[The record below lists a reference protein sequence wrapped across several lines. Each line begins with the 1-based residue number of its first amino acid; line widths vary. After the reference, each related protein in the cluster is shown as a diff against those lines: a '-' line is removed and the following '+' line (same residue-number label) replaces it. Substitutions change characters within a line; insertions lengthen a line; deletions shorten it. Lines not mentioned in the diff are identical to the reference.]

1 MSRYRAAE
9 QAGAGCLAVI
19 AGLLLSGATCEAS
32 EDISVSVDGD
42 LVAVT
47 AVEMPLQE
55 VLEAIASECGLE
67 IRSEGALGR
76 RVTLHGDPMPVQEL
90 LRRLLRDES
99 YLLLSSDVDDMRSI
113 WILASGGGESNAPED
128 RSDRE
133 LAVDRAIVAMSDPD
147 AEVREEA
154 VLSLGDIG
162 GADVAPLLTQAL
174 ADNDAA
180 VREAAAALL
189 EDMELAGP

>member
-1 MSRYRAAE
+1 MNAHRAAE
-9 QAGAGCLAVI
+9 HAGAAYLAVI
-19 AGLLLSGATCEAS
+19 ASLLLSGATCEAR

-47 AVEMPLQE
+47 AFEMPLQE

-67 IRSEGALGR
+67 IRSERALGR

-99 YLLLSSDVDDMRSI
+99 YLLLSSDADARHSI
-113 WILASGGGESNAPED
+113 WILTEGGGESDSPED
-128 RSDRE
+128 RSDRD
-133 LAVDRAIVAMSDPD
+133 LTLDRAIVGLSDPD
-147 AEVREEA
+147 ADVREEA
-154 VLSLGDIG
+154 VLSLGDIR
-162 GADVAPLLTQAL
+162 GAHVTPLLTQAL
-174 ADNDAA
+174 TDNDAA

-189 EDMELAGP
+189 EDMAPN